1 VCAGLWYYYE
11 ANVQVNASRPVL
23 VQRLGRTFGVSYN
36 INPVYILEAIS
47 IFASL
52 IRPFPN

>member
-1 VCAGLWYYYE
+1 MYGVVELRRAERAIKC
-11 ANVQVNASRPVL
+11 VRPVL
-23 VQRLGRTFGVSYN
+23 VQRLGWTFGVSYN
-36 INPVYILEAIS
+36 KNPVYILEAIS

>member
-1 VCAGLWYYYE
+1 MYGVEELKRAE
-11 ANVQVNASRPVL
+11 PTSKRVRPVL
-23 VQRLGRTFGVSYN
+23 VQRLGWTFGVSYN
-36 INPVYILEAIS
+36 KNPVYILEAIS